1 MKHKELRKRFDA
13 LEADVKEALRNMVN
27 NSKHISKHMSCKA
40 VKVYLFDYSELVIV
54 NDELTF
60 LDSNGYHYSLY
71 ADCSL
76 EDLID
81 ILNNW
86 K

>member
-1 MKHKELRKRFDA
+1 MYKHLEKKYQDLEQEVKDA
-13 LEADVKEALRNMVN
+13 LKNIVN
-27 NSKHISKHMSCKA
+27 KSRHYSKHINGKA
-40 VKVYLFDYSELVIV
+40 LKVWLFDYTELVIV

-60 LDSNGYHYSLY
+60 LDGNGHHHSLY
-71 ADCSL
+71 SDCSL

>member
-1 MKHKELRKRFDA
+1 MKHKELKKRFNA
-13 LEADVKEALRNMVN
+13 LESDVKEALENMVN
-27 NSKHISKHMSCKA
+27 KSKHISKHMSCKA
-40 VKVYLFDYSELVIV
+40 LKVYLFDYTELVIV

-60 LDSNGYHYSLY
+60 LDSNGQHHSLY
-71 ADCSL
+71 SDCSL